1 MIPQSLQALKDALLA
16 SQGVPGSREATS
28 KLATFSEAIL
38 PKDWPLAFLAAPVL
52 EEACVPPPF
61 AWNALKLRS
70 PPVLTTVLRHA
81 QHLSRDAGQSVLA
94 SWPAQALPP
103 EVACGKVL
111 EYLNAQASLS
121 VYSCATPCQRR
132 AAHGCL
138 TLSAAVR
145 IHARTVHA
153 VHCLGRLLDHL

>member
-1 MIPQSLQALKDALLA
+1 MSYMVCNQSTGQAILHMLEDDPVA
-16 SQGVPGSREATS
+16 SQGVPGSREATP

-61 AWNALKLRS
+61 AWPALKLRS

-94 SWPAQALPP
+94 SWPAQAMPP
-103 EVACGKVL
+103 EAACGKVL
-111 EYLNAQASLS
+111 EYLNSQASLW
-121 VYSCATPCQRR
+121 A
-132 AAHGCL
+132 
-138 TLSAAVR
+138 
-145 IHARTVHA
+145 
-153 VHCLGRLLDHL
+153 

>member
-1 MIPQSLQALKDALLA
+1 M
-16 SQGVPGSREATS
+16 QGVPGSREAAP

-94 SWPAQALPP
+94 SWPAQAMLP
-103 EVACGKVL
+103 EAACGKVL
-111 EYLNAQASLS
+111 EYLNSQASPRWHPRAISRQHRGALS
-121 VYSCATPCQRR
+121 PWLSWRVMPVYACS
-132 AAHGCL
+132 
-138 TLSAAVR
+138 
-145 IHARTVHA
+145 
-153 VHCLGRLLDHL
+153 

>member
-1 MIPQSLQALKDALLA
+1 M
-16 SQGVPGSREATS
+16 PGSREAAPR
-28 KLATFSEAIL
+28 LATFSEAIL

-94 SWPAQALPP
+94 SWPAQAMPP
-103 EVACGKVL
+103 EAACGKVL
-111 EYLNAQASLS
+111 EYLNSQASLHCHFHQHRALS
-121 VYSCATPCQRR
+121 PKLSCQYMHA
-132 AAHGCL
+132 L
-138 TLSAAVR
+138 MSAGAILCNAWKSLAVP
-145 IHARTVHA
+145 V
-153 VHCLGRLLDHL
+153 

>member
-1 MIPQSLQALKDALLA
+1 MDLLRARHFHLIKRRCDVTVTVPFLPLQASKDALVA
-16 SQGVPGSREATS
+16 SQGVPGSTDATPM
-28 KLATFSEAIL
+28 LATFSDAIL

-94 SWPAQALPP
+94 SWPAQAMPP
-103 EVACGKVL
+103 EVACGRVL
-111 EYLNAQASLS
+111 EYLNAQASLP
-121 VYSCATPCQRR
+121 VHPWQLL
-132 AAHGCL
+132 AAL
-138 TLSAAVR
+138 
-145 IHARTVHA
+145 
-153 VHCLGRLLDHL
+153 